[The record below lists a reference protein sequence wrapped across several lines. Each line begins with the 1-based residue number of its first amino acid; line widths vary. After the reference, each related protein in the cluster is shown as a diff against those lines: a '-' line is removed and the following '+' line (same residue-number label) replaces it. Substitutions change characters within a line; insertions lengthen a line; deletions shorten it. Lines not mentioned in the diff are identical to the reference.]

1 MAILNKAFATETA
14 AMRPMP
20 FSPSSNADWAFR
32 IGLSLVALF
41 GAAEIFSAGYF
52 YIGQRYPRVATPT
65 NTTNATNEPKIAA
78 VATPQPSFAPVVQ
91 PTAAALPSVAPSA
104 SVAPTAV
111 AQESP
116 ASAPAPTA
124 DRLLK
129 EATALREKGDTTTA
143 LSRLQQAAQSDPN
156 NANVLAEM
164 ANIYE
169 SREEF
174 DHSAETWRK
183 VQQIGP
189 SAGAVYELA
198 MLKLKQGAAATP
210 APQAS
215 PAETASTAGRTD
227 GIPEGSTFGISEV
240 TATETPDPDAETNL
254 MLRIGVKKKPNSV
267 VDHTKVKIQVY
278 FYDTVN
284 DKDIKLTD
292 ADVNY
297 EWLTPNHDWAGQSP
311 EVLAVTYVRPKN
323 KAKTQE
329 EALSAAAQAIIP
341 GKKARPSKAAP
352 PDDSGRRKYLGY
364 IVRIYY
370 NDKLQAVRA
379 DPTKLLNLFPAPN
392 STASP

>member
-1 MAILNKAFATETA
+1 
-14 AMRPMP
+14 
-20 FSPSSNADWAFR
+20 
-32 IGLSLVALF
+32 
-41 GAAEIFSAGYF
+41 
-52 YIGQRYPRVATPT
+52 
-65 NTTNATNEPKIAA
+65 
-78 VATPQPSFAPVVQ
+78 
-91 PTAAALPSVAPSA
+91 
-104 SVAPTAV
+104 V
-111 AQESP
+111 AQQSP
-116 ASAPAPTA
+116 PPPAPPAA

-129 EATALREKGDTTTA
+129 EASALREKGDTATA
-143 LSRLQQAAQSDPN
+143 LTRLQQATQSDPN
-156 NANVLAEM
+156 NPSVLAEM

-174 DHSAETWRK
+174 DRSAETWRK
-183 VQQIGP
+183 VQEIGP

-198 MLKLKQGAAATP
+198 MLKLKQGTAATP

-215 PAETASTAGRTD
+215 PAETATTAARTD
-227 GIPEGSTFGISEV
+227 GIPDGSTFGISEV
-240 TATETPDPDAETNL
+240 STTETPDPDAETNL
-254 MLRIGVKKKPNSV
+254 MLRIAVKKKPSSV

-297 EWLTPNHDWAGQSP
+297 EWLTPNHDWAGSGP

-323 KAKTQE
+323 KARTQE

-341 GKKARPSKAAP
+341 GKKSRAPKAAA

-392 STASP
+392 SAASP